1 MKNALSAPP
10 SMSADPTWPEEA
22 ALAAFRAWLQGVPSR
37 AAVDRY
43 LSDRRA
49 SGASARSVIGRVK
62 RQLVAFATSRA
73 QVELAAT
80 LAASSPSDRKLA
92 KAAAAA
98 IETLRG
104 MPLPQPLIGDAID
117 RWLPVRLVD
126 VLRAAGIRTL
136 ADLTLRVPRRRRWWS
151 GIAGLGPAGARH
163 IEAFFAQHP
172 ALTERS
178 RALITVSQAQEL
190 APWERLVVP
199 EDVDGSRGTF
209 RAPRA
214 SCALEATNDYQAVN
228 AWLSLHEAAATRR
241 AYRKEAERLILWA
254 IVERGRALSSLT
266 TEDAIAYRAFL
277 RHPSPRTRWVGA
289 PQPRSLPAWRPF
301 AGDLSA
307 RSAAYGLSVLN
318 ALYRWLIEQR
328 YVLANP
334 FAGVKV
340 RGGRPAQLDTSHAF
354 TEHEWTL
361 VRVVADGLEW
371 SCGWGEPA
379 AQRLR
384 FMLDFAYATGL
395 RISEL
400 VGAKLG
406 AIDSDAH
413 GDTWIRVIGK
423 GRKAGKVVLPPLAR
437 AALDRYLAQRG
448 LPVTPSK
455 WRPSTPLIGS
465 LGEDGNGISSWRL
478 WRVLK
483 RFFAAAAEVVEEGSP
498 ALAEKLRQATPHWT
512 RHTHATHLLEG
523 GAELTT
529 VRDNL
534 RHASLAT
541 TSMYLH
547 TDDARRAKQVADQFA
562 AQRS

>member
-62 RQLVAFATSRA
+62 RQLVAFATSRG

-172 ALTERS
+172 ALTERA

>member
-1 MKNALSAPP
+1 MENVLPAPL
-10 SMSADPTWPEEA
+10 DFTWPDEA
-22 ALAAFRAWLQGVPSR
+22 SLAAFRAWLQGVSSR

-49 SGASARSVIGRVK
+49 AGASARSVIGQVK
-62 RQLVAFATSRA
+62 RQLVAFATSRVQA
-73 QVELAAT
+73 ELAAT

-104 MPLPQPLIGDAID
+104 MPPPQPLIGDAVE
-117 RWLPVRLVD
+117 RWLPVRLAG
-126 VLRAAGIRTL
+126 VLHAVGIRTL

-163 IEAFFAQHP
+163 IEALFAQHP
-172 ALTERS
+172 ALTERA
-178 RALITVSQAQEL
+178 RALITVNQAQAQEL
-190 APWERLVVP
+190 VPWERLVVP

-214 SCALEATNDYQAVN
+214 SCALDASNDHEAVN
-228 AWLSLHEAAATRR
+228 AWLSLHESAATQR

-277 RHPSPRTRWVGA
+277 RHPSPRARWVGA
-289 PQPRSLPAWRPF
+289 PQPRSSHAWRPF
-301 AGDLSA
+301 AGDLST
-307 RSAAYGLSVLN
+307 RSAAYALSVVN
-318 ALYRWLIEQR
+318 ALYRWLIEHR

-340 RGGRPAQLDTSHAF
+340 RGGRPTQLDTSHAF

-361 VRVVADGLEW
+361 LRVVADGLEW
-371 SCGWGEPA
+371 SYGWSEPA

-400 VGAKLG
+400 VGARLG
-406 AIDSDAH
+406 AIDSDPR
-413 GDTWIRVIGK
+413 GDTWIRVVGK
-423 GRKAGKVVLPPLAR
+423 GHKAGKVALPPLAR
-437 AALDRYLAQRG
+437 AALDRYLVQRG

-455 WRPSTPLIGS
+455 WRPSTWLIGS
-465 LGEDGNGISSWRL
+465 LGEDGSGISSWRL

-483 RFFAAAAEVVEEGSP
+483 RFFAAATEVVEEDSP

-547 TDDARRAKQVADQFA
+547 TDDARRAKQVADRFA
-562 AQRS
+562 APRS

>member
-1 MKNALSAPP
+1 MENALPAPP
-10 SMSADPTWPEEA
+10 NILSDPTWPDEA

-172 ALTERS
+172 ALTERA
-178 RALITVSQAQEL
+178 RALITVSQAQEP

-354 TEHEWTL
+354 TDHEWTL

>member
-1 MKNALSAPP
+1 MEIEPSSASASHKDP
-10 SMSADPTWPEEA
+10 SWPDEA
-22 ALAAFRAWLQGVPSR
+22 ALAAYRAWLQGVPSR

-43 LSDRRA
+43 LPDRHA
-49 SGASARSVIGRVK
+49 AGASARSVIGRIK
-62 RQLVAFATSRA
+62 RQLVVFATSRA
-73 QVELAAT
+73 QADIAAV
-80 LAASSPSDRKLA
+80 LVASSPFDRKLA

-104 MPLPQPLIGDAID
+104 MPSPQALIGDAVE
-117 RWLPVRLVD
+117 RWLPVRLVG

-136 ADLTLRVPRRRRWWS
+136 ADLTLRVPRRRRWWA
-151 GIAGLGPAGARH
+151 GIEGLGPAGARH

-172 ALTERS
+172 ALTERA
-178 RALITVSQAQEL
+178 RALVTVAQAQEL
-190 APWERLVVP
+190 VPWERLVVP

-214 SCALEATNDYQAVN
+214 SCALDASNDYQAVN
-228 AWLSLHEAAATRR
+228 AWLSLHESAATQR
-241 AYRKEAERLILWA
+241 AYRKKAERLILWA

-277 RHPSPRTRWVGA
+277 RHPSPRARWVGA
-289 PQPRSLPAWRPF
+289 PQPRSSPAWRSF

-307 RSAAYGLSVLN
+307 RSAAYALSVLN
-318 ALYRWLIEQR
+318 ALHRWLIEQR

-354 TEHEWTL
+354 TEHEWKL

-371 SCGWGEPA
+371 SYGWSVPA

-400 VGAKLG
+400 VGAQLG
-406 AIDSDAH
+406 AIDSDPH
-413 GDTWIRVIGK
+413 GDTWIWVVGK
-423 GRKAGKVVLPPLAR
+423 GHKAGKVVLPPLAR
-437 AALDRYLAQRG
+437 AALDRYLVQRA

-455 WRPSTPLIGS
+455 WRPSTPLVGS
-465 LGEDGNGISSWRL
+465 LGEDGSGISSWRL
-478 WRVLK
+478 WRVMK
-483 RFFAAAAEVVEEGSP
+483 RFFSTAADVVEEGTP

-512 RHTHATHLLEG
+512 RHTHATHLLQG

-547 TDDARRAKQVADQFA
+547 TDDARRAKQVADRFA
-562 AQRS
+562 APRS

>member
-172 ALTERS
+172 ALTERA
-178 RALITVSQAQEL
+178 RALITVSQAQEP

-534 RHASLAT
+534 RHASIAT

>member
-172 ALTERS
+172 ALTERA
-178 RALITVSQAQEL
+178 RALITVSQAQEP

-529 VRDNL
+529 VRDNH

>member
-1 MKNALSAPP
+1 MEIVLSAPSGSPTDP
-10 SMSADPTWPEEA
+10 SWPDDA

-43 LSDRRA
+43 LPDRRA
-49 SGASARSVIGRVK
+49 AGASARSVIGRVK
-62 RQLVAFATSRA
+62 RQLAAFATSRA
-73 QVELAAT
+73 QADMAAV

-104 MPLPQPLIGDAID
+104 MPPPQPLIGDAVE
-117 RWLPVRLVD
+117 RWLPVRLVG
-126 VLRAAGIRTL
+126 VLHAAGIRTL
-136 ADLTLRVPRRRRWWS
+136 ADLTLRVPRRRRWWA
-151 GIAGLGPAGARH
+151 GIEGLGPASARH
-163 IEAFFAQHP
+163 VEAFFAQHP
-172 ALTERS
+172 ALTERA
-178 RALITVSQAQEL
+178 RALVTVKQAQEL
-190 APWERLVVP
+190 VPWERLVVP
-199 EDVDGSRGTF
+199 ENVDGSRGTF

-214 SCALEATNDYQAVN
+214 SCALDASNDYQGVN
-228 AWLSLHEAAATRR
+228 AWLSLHESAATQR

-277 RHPSPRTRWVGA
+277 RHPSPRARWVGP
-289 PQPRSLPAWRPF
+289 PQPRSSPGWRPF

-307 RSAAYGLSVLN
+307 RSAAYALSVLN

-354 TEHEWTL
+354 TEHEWKL

-371 SCGWGEPA
+371 SYGWSEPA

-400 VGAKLG
+400 AGAQLG
-406 AIDSDAH
+406 AIDSDPH
-413 GDTWIRVIGK
+413 GDTWIRVVGK
-423 GRKAGKVVLPPLAR
+423 AHKAGKVVLPPLAS
-437 AALDRYLAQRG
+437 AALDRHLVQRG

-455 WRPSTPLIGS
+455 WRPSTPLVGS
-465 LGEDGNGISSWRL
+465 LGEDGSGISSWRL
-478 WRVLK
+478 WRVMK
-483 RFFAAAAEVVEEGSP
+483 RFFSTAADVVEEGTP

-512 RHTHATHLLEG
+512 RHTHATHLLQG

-547 TDDARRAKQVADQFA
+547 TDDARRATQVADRFA
-562 AQRS
+562 APRS

>member
-10 SMSADPTWPEEA
+10 SMSADPTWPDEA

-172 ALTERS
+172 ALTERA

>member
-1 MKNALSAPP
+1 MEIALSAPSGSPTDP
-10 SMSADPTWPEEA
+10 SWPDEA
-22 ALAAFRAWLQGVPSR
+22 ALAAFRAWLRRVPSR

-43 LSDRRA
+43 LPDRRA
-49 SGASARSVIGRVK
+49 AGASARSVVGRIK
-62 RQLVAFATSRA
+62 RQLVVFATSRA
-73 QVELAAT
+73 QPDLAAA

-92 KAAAAA
+92 KAAVAA

-117 RWLPVRLVD
+117 RWLPVRLVG
-126 VLRAAGIRTL
+126 VLHAAGIRTL
-136 ADLTLRVPRRRRWWS
+136 ADLTLRVPRRRRWWA
-151 GIAGLGPAGARH
+151 GIEGLGPAGARH

-172 ALTERS
+172 ALTERA
-178 RALITVSQAQEL
+178 RALVTVTQTQEL
-190 APWERLVVP
+190 APWEQLVVP
-199 EDVDGSRGTF
+199 DDVDGSRGAF
-209 RAPRA
+209 RAPRG
-214 SCALEATNDYQAVN
+214 SCALDASNDYQAVN
-228 AWLSLHEAAATRR
+228 AWLSLHESAATQR

-277 RHPSPRTRWVGA
+277 RHPVPRARWVGT
-289 PQPRSLPAWRPF
+289 PQPRSSPAWRPF
-301 AGDLSA
+301 AGDLCA
-307 RSAAYGLSVLN
+307 RSAAYALSVLN
-318 ALYRWLIEQR
+318 ALYRWLVEQR
-328 YVLANP
+328 YLLANP

-340 RGGRPAQLDTSHAF
+340 RGGRPAQLDASHAF
-354 TEHEWTL
+354 TEHEWKL
-361 VRVVADGLEW
+361 MRVVADGLEW
-371 SCGWGEPA
+371 SYGWSEPA

-384 FMLDFAYATGL
+384 FMLDFSYATGL

-400 VGAKLG
+400 VSAQLG
-406 AIDSDAH
+406 AIDADVH
-413 GDTWIRVIGK
+413 GDTWIRVVGK

-437 AALDRYLAQRG
+437 AALDRYLVQRG
-448 LPVTPSK
+448 LPATPSK

-465 LGEDGNGISSWRL
+465 LGEDESGISTWRL
-478 WRVLK
+478 WRVMK
-483 RFFAAAAEVVEEGSP
+483 RFFSTAADVVEEGTP
-498 ALAEKLRQATPHWT
+498 ALAEKLRLATPHWT

-547 TDDARRAKQVADQFA
+547 TDDARRARQVADRFA
-562 AQRS
+562 APRS

>member
-1 MKNALSAPP
+1 MKNALSTPP
-10 SMSADPTWPEEA
+10 SNPADSTWPDEA
-22 ALAAFRAWLQGVPSR
+22 SLAAFRAWLQGVPSR

-43 LSDRRA
+43 LPDRRTT
-49 SGASARSVIGRVK
+49 GASARSVIGRVR
-62 RQLVAFATSRA
+62 RQLVTFATSRA
-73 QVELAAT
+73 RADLAAT
-80 LAASSPSDRKLA
+80 FAASGPSDRKLA

-98 IETLRG
+98 IEALRG
-104 MPLPQPLIGDAID
+104 MPPAQPLIGDGVD
-117 RWLPVRLVD
+117 RWLPVRVAG
-126 VLRAAGIRTL
+126 VLHAAGIRTL
-136 ADLTLRVPRRRRWWS
+136 ADLTLRVPRRRRWWI

-163 IEAFFAQHP
+163 IEAFFAQHA
-172 ALTERS
+172 ALTERA
-178 RALITVSQAQEL
+178 RALITVNQAQEL
-190 APWERLVVP
+190 VPWERLVVP
-199 EDVDGSRGTF
+199 GDINGSRGTF

-214 SCALEATNDYQAVN
+214 SCALDARNDYEAVN
-228 AWLSLHEAAATRR
+228 AWLSLHESAATQR

-254 IVERGRALSSLT
+254 IIERGRALSSLT

-277 RHPSPRTRWVGA
+277 RHPGPRARWVGA
-289 PQPRSLPAWRPF
+289 PQPRSSPAWRPF

-307 RSAAYGLSVLN
+307 RSAAYALSVLN

-340 RGGRPAQLDTSHAF
+340 RGGRPAQLQASHAF
-354 TEHEWTL
+354 TEHEWKL

-371 SCGWGEPA
+371 SYGWSEPA

-384 FMLDFAYATGL
+384 FMLDFAYGTGL

-400 VGAKLG
+400 VGAQLG
-406 AIDSDAH
+406 AIDSDPR
-413 GDTWIRVIGK
+413 GDTWIQVVGK
-423 GRKAGKVVLPPLAR
+423 GHKAGKVVLPPLAR
-437 AALDRYLAQRG
+437 AALDRYLVQRG
-448 LPVTPSK
+448 LPVTPLK

-465 LGEDGNGISSWRL
+465 LGEDGSGISSWRL
-478 WRVLK
+478 WRVMT
-483 RFFAAAAEVVEEGSP
+483 RFFASAAQVVEEGSP

-547 TDDARRAKQVADQFA
+547 ADDTRRAKQVADRFA
-562 AQRS
+562 APPS

>member
-1 MKNALSAPP
+1 MENALPAPP
-10 SMSADPTWPEEA
+10 NIPSDPTWPDEA

-172 ALTERS
+172 ALTERA

-547 TDDARRAKQVADQFA
+547 TDDARRAKQVADWFA
-562 AQRS
+562 APRS

>member
-172 ALTERS
+172 ALTERA
-178 RALITVSQAQEL
+178 RALITVSQAQEP